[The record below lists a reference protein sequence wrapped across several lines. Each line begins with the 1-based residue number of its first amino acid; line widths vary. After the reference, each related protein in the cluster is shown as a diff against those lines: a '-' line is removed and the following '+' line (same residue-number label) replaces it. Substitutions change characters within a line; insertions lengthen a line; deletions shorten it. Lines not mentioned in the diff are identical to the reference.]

1 MRHSWAF
8 GALKEIAIR
17 LLELT
22 NVELTFHWHIFHG
35 QGWIKCHAP
44 RGGPKFE
51 KKMAFGGPL
60 IRMTTEKNFFLQ
72 KMKN

>member
-22 NVELTFHWHIFHG
+22 VVELRFHWDTVVT
-35 QGWIKCHAP
+35 KCHRSIGHAVSQYWD
-44 RGGPKFE
+44 RK
-51 KKMAFGGPL
+51 
-60 IRMTTEKNFFLQ
+60 
-72 KMKN
+72 